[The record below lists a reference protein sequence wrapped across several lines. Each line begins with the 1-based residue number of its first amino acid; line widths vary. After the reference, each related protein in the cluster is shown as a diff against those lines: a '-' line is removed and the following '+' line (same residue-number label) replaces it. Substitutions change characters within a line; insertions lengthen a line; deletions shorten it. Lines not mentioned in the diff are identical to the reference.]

1 MDAKAIESGNII
13 MVDLNAR
20 LLKQELLGITS
31 LWPNVF
37 VSVLLSCDWMRAM
50 YGAYGYTSLCIDTL
64 HVARRQDQIGRLER
78 VESALA
84 FWAHWSSETRS
95 CGQTGTV
102 YSNDP
107 CRNLLDKV
115 RRWMWRDST
124 LVVLV
129 HHSSFSVLQ
138 DDNAFCCRLFSD
150 NQLRK
155 WYSHVCTYH
164 TTFQMKLLWILM
176 GVHDEVCN
184 HTATGSTSKWR
195 NSQQQIASIFFSIP
209 NYYIQYHMRRV
220 SHYYY
225 TLFLLTFSLH
235 TYVHT

>member
-1 MDAKAIESGNII
+1 MWLNESYVWCIWI
-13 MVDLNAR
+13 YL
-20 LLKQELLGITS
+20 
-31 LWPNVF
+31 
-37 VSVLLSCDWMRAM
+37 AM
-50 YGAYGYTSLCIDTL
+50 YRYLTCCTT
-64 HVARRQDQIGRLER
+64 
-78 VESALA
+78 
-84 FWAHWSSETRS
+84 TRS
-95 CGQTGTV
+95 NRAPEESWKCFGFLSVWYWSTKAHSCGK
-102 YSNDP
+102 D
-107 CRNLLDKV
+107 RNLLDKAK
-115 RRWMWRDST
+115 RWTWRDST